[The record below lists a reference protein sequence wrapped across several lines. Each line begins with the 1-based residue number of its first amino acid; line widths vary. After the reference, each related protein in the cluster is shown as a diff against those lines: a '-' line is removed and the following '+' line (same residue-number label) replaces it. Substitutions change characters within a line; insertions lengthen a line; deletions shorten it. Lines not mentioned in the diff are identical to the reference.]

1 MRGGAAMIRGMTGFG
16 RAQGQAPWGAWAW
29 EVRSVNGK
37 AVDVRANTPPGFDA
51 VDFEARKRLKERF
64 SRGSFQMQL
73 RVDMVREA
81 GASNVDTRELA
92 RLARLS
98 RHWKSA
104 GLAPS
109 SVAQIAALPGLVR
122 GASRTAQTVDE
133 AMAKALIAGLDQA
146 FDMLDAARKREGDDL
161 LKLFNSMLADFDRL
175 VAQAAQ
181 QAANQPALVRER
193 LKTRMAELA
202 QDAAVDPDRIAQ
214 EAILMA
220 NRADVREEL
229 DRLTAHVAT
238 ARDILNKGEAAG
250 RKLDFLCQELNRET
264 NTLCSKS
271 ASLELTNTGLALK
284 SLNDQFREQVQNVE

>member
-1 MRGGAAMIRGMTGFG
+1 MIRGMTGFG
-16 RAQGQAPWGAWAW
+16 RAQGQAPWGAWTW
-29 EVRSVNGK
+29 EIRSVNGK

-73 RVDMVREA
+73 RVDMVRDA
-81 GASNVDTRELA
+81 GGSSVDSRELA

-98 RHWKSA
+98 RGWKGA

-109 SVAQIAALPGLVR
+109 SLAQLASLPGVVR

-133 AMAKALIAGLDQA
+133 AMAKTLIAGLDQA
-146 FDMLDAARKREGDDL
+146 LDMLDAARKREGDDL
-161 LKLFNSMLADFDRL
+161 LKLFNGMLTEFDRL
-175 VAQAAQ
+175 VIQAGQ
-181 QAANQPALVRER
+181 QAAGQPALVRER
-193 LKTRMAELA
+193 LKARLAELA
-202 QDAAVDPDRIAQ
+202 QDAAVDPERVAQ
-214 EAILMA
+214 EALLMA

-238 ARDILNKGEAAG
+238 ARDILKKGEAAG